1 MLCEQLFHL
10 VVTITN
16 RASWDVS
23 LARMGKIR
31 SVYKFLW
38 EIVKT
43 RGYLAEV
50 GVDGSLHLNVS
61 RGNWL

>member
-1 MLCEQLFHL
+1 VLCEQLLHL
-10 VVTITN
+10 VGAIIN
-16 RASWDVS
+16 RAGWDVY

-31 SVYKFLW
+31 SAYEFLL

-50 GVDGSLHLNVS
+50 GVDGGLHLNVS
-61 RGNWL
+61 

>member
-1 MLCEQLFHL
+1 ME
-10 VVTITN
+10 
-16 RASWDVS
+16 
-23 LARMGKIR
+23 LARKFFLAHMGKMR
-31 SVYKFLW
+31 SAYKFLW

-61 RGNWL
+61 